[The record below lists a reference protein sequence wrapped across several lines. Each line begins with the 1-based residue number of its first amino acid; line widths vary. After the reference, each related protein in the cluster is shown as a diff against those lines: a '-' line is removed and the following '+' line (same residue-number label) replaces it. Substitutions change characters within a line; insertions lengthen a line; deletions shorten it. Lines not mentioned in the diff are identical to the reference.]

1 MEFTWQSVY
10 KFRVCQFNKALPSS
24 RIIFYYYLLFTTSFI
39 YLPLGFA
46 IIYIFTVT
54 AWRVSLSRSPTLTL
68 SLGRLFTLI
77 RLLLLLL
84 PWLWLCFF
92 ISPCLDLLYAA
103 QILCVLCAFIF
114 FIIMK

>member
-10 KFRVCQFNKALPSS
+10 KFRVFQFNKALPSS

-54 AWRVSLSRSPTLTL
+54 AWRVSLSRTHSHVVSWEIVYINTVAAAAVAVAVAVLL
-68 SLGRLFTLI
+68 YFTLF
-77 RLLLLLL
+77 RFT
-84 PWLWLCFF
+84 LCSSNFV
-92 ISPCLDLLYAA
+92 CAV
-103 QILCVLCAFIF
+103 CVYF